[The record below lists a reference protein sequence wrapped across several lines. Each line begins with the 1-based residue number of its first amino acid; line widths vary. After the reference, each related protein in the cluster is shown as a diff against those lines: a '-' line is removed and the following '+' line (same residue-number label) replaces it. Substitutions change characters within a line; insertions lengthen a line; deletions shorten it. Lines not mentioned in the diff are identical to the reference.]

1 MMVMH
6 TGGSVASTPEATED
20 MQRAGFMCRA
30 QLQDLSVKLFSF
42 ATPKQICMHV
52 KWKLSFFLKIF
63 FNKGWILID

>member
-1 MMVMH
+1 M
-6 TGGSVASTPEATED
+6 ASTPEATED

-52 KWKLSFFLKIF
+52 KWQPSFFLFLCF
-63 FNKGWILID
+63 FLIRAEF